1 MRPYLYLARADKP
14 IGTWLLYWPCT
25 WGISMAAFSSGM
37 PIQDMAYML
46 ALFGTGAFVMRGA
59 GCTINDMWDVKFDK
73 MVERTRARPIASGAI
88 SRPKAFVFL
97 GGQLAAGLAVLV
109 QLNPYTI
116 AFCLGSMPLVTIYP
130 FMKRITYWPQLVL
143 GLAFNWGALVG
154 WTAVTGGMNWAVAL
168 PLYAAGV
175 SWTLVYDTI
184 YGHQDKRD
192 DVAAGVKSTSL
203 LFGDNTKA
211 ILSVFSSTT
220 IGLLSVAGYMNGQGL
235 PFYITVLGVGSAHL
249 IWQLRK
255 VNIHNPSSCWKTFKS
270 NTWFGGIVL
279 GAILADMAYDRL
291 YSNVGNDEKGLCHKA
306 S

>member
-1 MRPYLYLARADKP
+1 
-14 IGTWLLYWPCT
+14 
-25 WGISMAAFSSGM
+25 
-37 PIQDMAYML
+37 
-46 ALFGTGAFVMRGA
+46 
-59 GCTINDMWDVKFDK
+59 MWDVKFDK
-73 MVERTRARPIASGAI
+73 MVMYAKQSYRHGCAKLVERTKTRPIASGAI
-88 SRPKAFVFL
+88 SRPRALAFL

-154 WTAVTGGMNWAVAL
+154 WTAVTGGMNWGVAL

-192 DVAAGVKSTSL
+192 DVAAGVRSTAL
-203 LFGDNTKA
+203 LFGNSTKA

-235 PFYITVLGVGSAHL
+235 PFYITVLGAGSAHL

-255 VNIHNPSSCWKTFKS
+255 VDIHNPASCWSTFKS
-270 NTWFGGIVL
+270 NTWFGGIIL

-291 YSNVGNDEKGLCHKA
+291 YIGSKDDQ
-306 S
+306 

>member
-1 MRPYLYLARADKP
+1 
-14 IGTWLLYWPCT
+14 
-25 WGISMAAFSSGM
+25 MAAFSSGM
-37 PIQDMAYML
+37 PIPDMAYML

-59 GCTINDMWDVKFDK
+59 GCTINDLWDVKFDK
-73 MVERTRARPIASGAI
+73 MVERTRARPIASGVI

-154 WTAVTGGMNWAVAL
+154 WTAVTGGMNWGVAL

-203 LFGDNTKA
+203 LF
-211 ILSVFSSTT
+211 
-220 IGLLSVAGYMNGQGL
+220 
-235 PFYITVLGVGSAHL
+235 
-249 IWQLRK
+249 
-255 VNIHNPSSCWKTFKS
+255 
-270 NTWFGGIVL
+270 
-279 GAILADMAYDRL
+279 
-291 YSNVGNDEKGLCHKA
+291 
-306 S
+306 

>member
-1 MRPYLYLARADKP
+1 
-14 IGTWLLYWPCT
+14 
-25 WGISMAAFSSGM
+25 
-37 PIQDMAYML
+37 
-46 ALFGTGAFVMRGA
+46 
-59 GCTINDMWDVKFDK
+59 
-73 MVERTRARPIASGAI
+73 
-88 SRPKAFVFL
+88 
-97 GGQLAAGLAVLV
+97 
-109 QLNPYTI
+109 
-116 AFCLGSMPLVTIYP
+116 MPLVTIYP

-154 WTAVTGGMNWAVAL
+154 WTAVTGGMNWSVAL

-203 LFGDNTKA
+203 LFGNNTKA

-220 IGLLSVAGYMNGQGL
+220 ISLIGVAGYMNGQGL
-235 PFYITVLGVGSAHL
+235 PFYVTVLGAGSAHL

-255 VNIHNPSSCWKTFKS
+255 VDIHNPASCWNAFKS
-270 NTWFGGIVL
+270 NTWFGGIIL

-291 YSNVGNDEKGLCHKA
+291 YTGAKDDEDC